1 MSRSLLFTFLFIT
14 SLVFSQ
20 ERVIEIDYVVDYT
33 IPSKGNKTID
43 TISIGFDKNGK
54 YLWTNYNELALG
66 LAKSMLKNSSEDFVN
81 AKSNII
87 FNTEDGTLTLVF
99 ELNKNL
105 IYFNLSLDS
114 FIPVRRSNGDE
125 NSLDLITENTGET
138 IKVLGKDVKV
148 YNMFPSENPDDVI
161 TMATDKDYNVNN
173 NQIFKKIFEIAF
185 QKSGLEDESM
195 PNIPSGLIM
204 KVIENNNTMIEAI
217 KVNDKKK
224 TIKINYSF
232 KITE

>member
-1 MSRSLLFTFLFIT
+1 MKKILFFAFFIISAHT
-14 SLVFSQ
+14 FSQ
-20 ERVIEIDYVVDYT
+20 EKTIEIDYVADYV
-33 IPSKGNKTID
+33 IPSNGNTKVD
-43 TISIGFDKNGK
+43 TISIGFSKNGK
-54 YLWTNYNELALG
+54 YLWTNYNDLALG
-66 LAKSMLKNSSEDFVN
+66 LAKSMIKNSSEDFVN

-105 IYFNLSLDS
+105 IYFNLNLDS
-114 FIPVRRSNGDE
+114 FIPTNRGNNDE
-125 NSLDLITENTGET
+125 KGLDLITEDTGET
-138 IKVLGKDVKV
+138 MTVLGKEIKA
-148 YNMFPSENPDDVI
+148 YTMFPSSNPNDTI
-161 TMATDKDYNVNN
+161 TMATDEDYDVNN

-185 QKSGLEDESM
+185 QKSGFSDQTM

-204 KVIENNNTMIEAI
+204 KIIEKNNTILEAI
-217 KVNDKKK
+217 KVDNIKK

>member
-1 MSRSLLFTFLFIT
+1 MRRLLFFTFFFCCIF
-14 SLVFSQ
+14 SFSQ
-20 ERVIEIDYVVDYT
+20 EKSIEIDYVVDYVV
-33 IPSKGNKTID
+33 PSENNTTVD
-43 TISIGFDKNGK
+43 TISIGFNKNGK

-66 LAKSMLKNSSEDFVN
+66 LAKSMLKNSSEDFVD

-87 FNTEDGTLTLVF
+87 FNTEDGTLTLAF
-99 ELNKNL
+99 ELDKNF

-114 FIPVRRSNGDE
+114 FIPGNESNEDE
-125 NSLDLITENTGET
+125 SSLDLITEDTGET
-138 IKVLGKDVKV
+138 MTILGKDMKA
-148 YNMFPSENPDDVI
+148 YNLFPSSNPDDTI
-161 TMATDKDYNVNN
+161 TMATDVDYKMNN

-185 QKSGLEDESM
+185 QKSGLNNETM

-204 KVIENNNTMIEAI
+204 KIVEKDKTILEAI
-217 KVNDKKK
+217 KVYNKKK